1 MRKYIVQITDT
12 ALEDMEAIYT
22 YIAEQLRSPD
32 HAMKQYNRIAR
43 AIEGLEIFP
52 ERVKLMD
59 SCPERRMGLRQLV
72 IDHYFIFYVIRDQR
86 VIVTR
91 VLYSASNIEK
101 RLWEKT
107 SGKIKSD

>member
-12 ALEDMEAIYT
+12 ALADMETIYT

-32 HAMKQYNRIAR
+32 NAIRQYNRIAK

-52 ERVKLMD
+52 ERVKLME
-59 SCPERRMGLRQLV
+59 SYPEKRMKLRRLV
-72 IDHYFIFYVIRDQR
+72 IDHYSAFYVIQDQR

-91 VLYSASNIEK
+91 VLYSASDIGK
-101 RLWEKT
+101 RLWENSSDKIT
-107 SGKIKSD
+107 SD